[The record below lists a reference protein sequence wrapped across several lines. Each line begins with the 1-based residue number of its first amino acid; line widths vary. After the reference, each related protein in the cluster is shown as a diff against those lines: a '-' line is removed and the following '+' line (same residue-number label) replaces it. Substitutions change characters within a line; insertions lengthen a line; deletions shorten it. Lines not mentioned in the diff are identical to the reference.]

1 MNRRNW
7 LVASAAV
14 TGSALIMRTQQ
25 RKYSR
30 DLRPKRSRVAILHTD
45 EYSDKLDE
53 LVYDGLRL
61 FNLDV
66 RGKSVL
72 LKPNIVEYIPG
83 KPVNTDT
90 QLIGAAAEGFLR
102 LGAGSVTVGEGPGHQ
117 RDTELLVYETAVRYH
132 FIHALGLLAI
142 GVLLRSLDGGLLR
155 WSATLVLAGIILF
168 SGSLY
173 WLTFGA
179 PRFVGIITPLGGL
192 ALIAGW
198 ILFATTMW
206 RQ

>member
-1 MNRRNW
+1 MDARRT
-7 LVASAAV
+7 LAIA
-14 TGSALIMRTQQ
+14 GALIALAT
-25 RKYSR
+25 
-30 DLRPKRSRVAILHTD
+30 A
-45 EYSDKLDE
+45 
-53 LVYDGLRL
+53 
-61 FNLDV
+61 
-66 RGKSVL
+66 
-72 LKPNIVEYIPG
+72 
-83 KPVNTDT
+83 
-90 QLIGAAAEGFLR
+90 
-102 LGAGSVTVGEGPGHQ
+102 LGAFGAHALKAHLSQ
-117 RDTELLVYETAVRYH
+117 DRLLVYETAVRYH

-173 WLTFGA
+173 CLTFGA
-179 PRFVGIITPLGGL
+179 PHFVGIITPLGGL